1 MRYDSAVEWDRQG
14 LRRWVP
20 AGLIWLGIALL
31 DALGTVTSM
40 REQGRHHQWTTLFFT
55 VILTWL
61 PWAVATPLIV
71 RMGRQYPPLR
81 LRTAPGWVGHAALI
95 AGMTLVTSAW
105 TALLD
110 VTLNPMLPDSEA
122 GPFGRLFRMKVE
134 SNVLEALLLYT
145 FVLTIST
152 VLDSHARLAQQRT
165 ETARLN
171 EQLSKAQFEAL
182 RRQIEPHFLFN
193 TLNAIAGLV
202 RENRNDDAVSM
213 IAALSD
219 LLRRTLEQ
227 SDAQQVPLG
236 EEMQFL
242 EKYLEI
248 QKTRFAERLQVS
260 VEVPKELA
268 WVRVPS
274 LLLQPI
280 VENAVKHG
288 ISKRAQGG
296 AIRISA
302 ERENGALRLSVY
314 NDGPALPADWE
325 HTRAGI
331 GLVNMRMRLEALYGT
346 GFELKVLNQ
355 EPYGVEVSVSL
366 PFREA

>member
-1 MRYDSAVEWDRQG
+1 VEWDRQE
-14 LRRWVP
+14 LRRWGP
-20 AGLIWLGIALL
+20 AGLTWLGLALL
-31 DALGTVTSM
+31 DALETLAGM
-40 REQGRHHQWTTLFFT
+40 REQGRHPQWTTLFFT
-55 VILTWL
+55 VMLTWL
-61 PWAVATPLIV
+61 PWAVVTPLIV
-71 RMGRQYPPLR
+71 RMGRLYPPLR
-81 LRTAPGWVGHAALI
+81 LRMVSGWVRHAALI
-95 AGMTLVTSAW
+95 AGMTVVTSAW
-105 TALLD
+105 TALLN

-134 SNVLEALLLYT
+134 SNVLSTLLLYT

-152 VLDSHARLAQQRT
+152 VLDSHARLAQQQT

-171 EQLSKAQFEAL
+171 EQLSKAQLEAL

-213 IAALSD
+213 IAGLSD

-227 SDAQQVPLG
+227 SDTQQVPLG

-248 QKTRFAERLQVS
+248 QKTRFADRLQVS
-260 VEVPKELA
+260 VEVPEDLA
-268 WVRVPS
+268 WARVPS

-296 AIRISA
+296 TIRISA
-302 ERENGALRLSVY
+302 ERGNGALRLSVY
-314 NDGPALPADWE
+314 NDGPALPAGWE
-325 HTRAGI
+325 HTGAGI
-331 GLVNMRMRLEALYGT
+331 GLANMRMRLETIYG
-346 GFELKVLNQ
+346 GRFELEVRNQ
-355 EPYGVEVSVSL
+355 EPDGVEVSVSL
-366 PFREA
+366 PFRST

>member
-1 MRYDSAVEWDRQG
+1 MRYDSVMERSHQV

-40 REQGRHHQWTTLFFT
+40 HEQGRHYQWATLFFS
-55 VILTWL
+55 VMLTWL

-71 RMGRQYPPLR
+71 RMGRRYPPLK
-81 LRTAPGWVGHAALI
+81 LRARPGWVSHAALI
-95 AGMTLVTSAW
+95 AGMTVVTSAW
-105 TALLD
+105 TALLN
-110 VTLNPMLPDSEA
+110 VTLNPMLPDSGA
-122 GPFGRLFRMKVE
+122 GPFGRLFRTKVE
-134 SNVLEALLLYT
+134 SSVLEALLLYT

-171 EQLSKAQFEAL
+171 EQLSRAQLEAL
-182 RRQIEPHFLFN
+182 RRQIEPHFFFN

-213 IAALSD
+213 IAGLGD
-219 LLRRTLEQ
+219 LLRRTLDQ
-227 SDAQQVPLG
+227 SDAQQVSLR

-242 EKYLEI
+242 DKYLEI
-248 QKTRFAERLQVS
+248 QKTRFAGRLQVS
-260 VEVPKELA
+260 VEVPQELA
-268 WVRVPS
+268 WARVPS

-280 VENAVKHG
+280 IENAVTHG
-288 ISKRAQGG
+288 INKRAQGG
-296 AIRISA
+296 TIRISA
-302 ERENGALRLSVY
+302 ERRNGALRLIVY
-314 NDGPALPADWE
+314 NDGPPLPADWE

-331 GLVNMRMRLEALYGT
+331 GLVNMRMRLETLYGA
-346 GFELKVLNQ
+346 GFELRVRNQ
-355 EPYGVEVSVSL
+355 EPHGVQVSVSL
-366 PFREA
+366 PFSEA

>member
-1 MRYDSAVEWDRQG
+1 MRYDSAMEWDRQR

-31 DALGTVTSM
+31 DALGTVTIV
-40 REQGRHHQWTTLFFT
+40 REQGKHYQWTTLFLA
-55 VILTWL
+55 VMLTWL

-71 RMGRQYPPLR
+71 RMGRRYPPLK
-81 LRTAPGWVGHAALI
+81 LRTAAGWVAHGVLI
-95 AGMTLVTSAW
+95 AGVTVVTSAW
-105 TALLD
+105 TALLS
-110 VTLNPMLPDSEA
+110 VTLNPMLPDYGAAS
-122 GPFGRLFRMKVE
+122 FGRLFRMKVE

-193 TLNAIAGLV
+193 TLNAVAGLV
-202 RENRNDDAVSM
+202 REKRNDDAVSM
-213 IAALSD
+213 IAGLSD
-219 LLRRTLEQ
+219 LLRRTLKQ
-227 SDAQQVPLG
+227 SDAQHVPLG

-242 EKYLEI
+242 EKYLDI
-248 QKTRFAERLQVS
+248 QKARFAERLQVS
-260 VEVPKELA
+260 VDVPEDLTSA
-268 WVRVPS
+268 QVPG

-288 ISKRAQGG
+288 ISKQMRGG
-296 AIRISA
+296 TIRISGH
-302 ERENGALRLSVY
+302 RENGALRLSVY
-314 NDGPALPADWE
+314 NDGPALSADWE
-325 HTRAGI
+325 HTHAGVGLTNIRTRLEMLYGRAFE
-331 GLVNMRMRLEALYGT
+331 LRMR
-346 GFELKVLNQ
+346 NR
-355 EPYGVEVSVSL
+355 EPSGVEVSISL
-366 PFREA
+366 PFRQV